1 MQDNRDE
8 DVIEI
13 DLLEIFSLLLR
24 WWWLIILSAVL
35 VGAAGFFVSSF
46 VLPEKYESTTE
57 IYILNNV
64 ENVTYSDIQMGTQL
78 TKDYAHLITTRDV
91 LEQVIE
97 ALDLEETYG
106 GLAGRISVQTPTD
119 TRIVAITVTDYDP
132 AMAQN
137 IANKVREVASEH
149 ITNVMAIDA
158 VNVASV
164 ANYPQNPSSP
174 SIPKWTVLG
183 FLIGGVLCAGVILVK
198 YLLDDS
204 IKTAED
210 VERYLELST
219 LGIIPISEEEENKK
233 DRKKYTHSSEYD
245 RNTEQDRNTG
255 SAERSEDYDSGDESL
270 EEIRLTD
277 IDGGKEIR

>member
-1 MQDNRDE
+1 MQDNREE

-35 VGAAGFFVSSF
+35 VGAAGFFASSF
-46 VLPEKYESTTE
+46 VIPEEYESTTE

-97 ALDLEETYG
+97 ALELEETYG
-106 GLAGRISVQTPTD
+106 GLVSRISVQTPTD

-158 VNVASV
+158 VNVASM
-164 ANYPQNPSSP
+164 ANYPQGPSGP

-183 FLIGGVLCAGVILVK
+183 FLIGGVLCASVILVK

-219 LGIIPISEEEENKK
+219 LGIIPLSDEEENKR
-233 DRKKYTHSSEYD
+233 DRKKHTYRSEYG
-245 RNTEQDRNTG
+245 RNTEQDENIRNV
-255 SAERSEDYDSGDESL
+255 ERSENSESEEEAL

-277 IDGGKEIR
+277 MDRGKEIR